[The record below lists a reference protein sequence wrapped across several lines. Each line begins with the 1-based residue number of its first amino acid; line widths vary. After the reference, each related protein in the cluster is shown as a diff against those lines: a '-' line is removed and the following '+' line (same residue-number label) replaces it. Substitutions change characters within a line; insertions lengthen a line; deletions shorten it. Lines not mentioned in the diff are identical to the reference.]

1 MDETALLAMAILLE
15 EVAKESLGETG
26 DLVFVEGEKE
36 ASDSDPVDVG
46 RAYSQSRR
54 RVRASSSAAQR
65 SGQTRE
71 AKRQKLKHESEVA

>member
-36 ASDSDPVDVG
+36 ISDPDDGDVG
-46 RAYSQSRR
+46 RAYPQSRR
-54 RVRASSSAAQR
+54 RVRSSSSAAR
-65 SGQTRE
+65 KSGQTRK
-71 AKRQKLKHESEVA
+71 AKRRKLIHQSDVD